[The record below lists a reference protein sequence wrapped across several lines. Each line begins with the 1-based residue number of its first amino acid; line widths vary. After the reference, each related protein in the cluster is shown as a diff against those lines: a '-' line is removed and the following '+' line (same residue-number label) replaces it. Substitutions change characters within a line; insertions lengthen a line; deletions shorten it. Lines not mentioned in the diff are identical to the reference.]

1 MPPENPEPQHDEVRQ
16 EIKHTRGCIAVFV
29 AIIILLVIVW
39 VFAGGPATTGVQ
51 RERLEKGASEA
62 LGSLGTSQMAYAR
75 SNDLGNYGRFRDLID
90 SGYLDQGS
98 NLNNVIEDYHITCD
112 TLNSSTVMGEFHEF
126 TIIAYPTDTRPG
138 FLHTMG
144 IAEDQVVRVYNPEN
158 GNDFRRVETW
168 DPYM

>member
-1 MPPENPEPQHDEVRQ
+1 
-16 EIKHTRGCIAVFV
+16 
-29 AIIILLVIVW
+29 
-39 VFAGGPATTGVQ
+39 
-51 RERLEKGASEA
+51 
-62 LGSLGTSQMAYAR
+62 
-75 SNDLGNYGRFRDLID
+75 
-90 SGYLDQGS
+90 
-98 NLNNVIEDYHITCD
+98 
-112 TLNSSTVMGEFHEF
+112 MGEFHEF